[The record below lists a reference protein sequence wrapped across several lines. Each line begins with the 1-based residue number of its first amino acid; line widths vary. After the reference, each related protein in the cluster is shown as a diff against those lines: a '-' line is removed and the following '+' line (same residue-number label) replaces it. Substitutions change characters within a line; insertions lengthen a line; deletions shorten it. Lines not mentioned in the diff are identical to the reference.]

1 MTSGGNGPELLEVG
15 PPPASRSTRRR
26 RLALLCGAAVVALV
40 LGVTSQLLPGPDR
53 SSTLPDPSPSA
64 TSSSSSPAPSSAST
78 PPTVSTQP
86 TVLRRRGA
94 TVPGFGSGDLYAR
107 SADAIYRI
115 ELGSGWVTATGT
127 TGATGAIVGSS
138 NPAVLLAGPSGVILR
153 PLDPGPG
160 LLVPDGRPAREL
172 TGLLRDARQVLPG
185 PGSQLWVSQ
194 SFDGRSSI
202 FSLTS
207 FSGRPTGTTVR
218 EAGYFLSDAAG
229 GLLLV
234 DTSGVWQRRGTSW
247 RRISDGIVLA
257 TGRHHYLLA
266 SCDDRHRCGVER
278 YERSTGR
285 RTPARAP
292 ERLDLIS
299 GGALS
304 PDGRYVA
311 ATFPVAGLE
320 VARVLEVDTGRL
332 LAELKPGSAPDTPSQ
347 MLWSGDGRHLIG
359 LDDGRLV
366 VLDVATG
373 RLRRPDLGLP
383 DLLGIALR
391 P

>member
-1 MTSGGNGPELLEVG
+1 M
-15 PPPASRSTRRR
+15 
-26 RLALLCGAAVVALV
+26 
-40 LGVTSQLLPGPDR
+40 
-53 SSTLPDPSPSA
+53 
-64 TSSSSSPAPSSAST
+64 
-78 PPTVSTQP
+78 
-86 TVLRRRGA
+86 
-94 TVPGFGSGDLYAR
+94 PGFGSGDLYAR
-107 SADAIYRI
+107 SADAVYRV
-115 ELGSGWVTATGT
+115 ELGSGRVTATGA
-127 TGATGAIVGSS
+127 GVGSS
-138 NPAVLLAGPSGVILR
+138 SPAVLLPGPSGVILR

-160 LLVPDGRPAREL
+160 LLIPDGRPAREL
-172 TGLLRDARQVLPG
+172 SGLLRDANQVLPG

-194 SFDGRSSI
+194 SFNGRSSI

-234 DTSGVWQRRGTSW
+234 DTGGVWQRRGTSW

-257 TGRHHYLLA
+257 TGRRHYLLA
-266 SCDDRHRCGVER
+266 SCDDRHRCGAQR
-278 YERSTGR
+278 YERSTSR
-285 RTPARAP
+285 RTPARTP
-292 ERLDLIS
+292 QRLDLIS

-311 ATFPVAGLE
+311 ATFPVAGVE
-320 VARVLEVDTGRL
+320 VTRVLAVDTGRV
-332 LAELKPGSAPDTPSQ
+332 LAELRPGSAPDTASQ
-347 MLWSGDGRHLIG
+347 TLWSGDGRHLIG
-359 LDDGRLV
+359 LDEGQVV